1 MHPVVAL
8 PLLELLSAKNPRLP
22 VRHQIIS
29 MPLPEGPGIDVSV
42 DYFVYCSVKPRY
54 STYILLITD
63 RLSRRADMFAVTAA
77 EVHR

>member
-1 MHPVVAL
+1 MVAP
-8 PLLELLSAKNPRLP
+8 PLLEVRSAENPRLT
-22 VRHQIIS
+22 VRWPIIS

-42 DYFVYCSVKPRY
+42 DYFVYCSVTPRY